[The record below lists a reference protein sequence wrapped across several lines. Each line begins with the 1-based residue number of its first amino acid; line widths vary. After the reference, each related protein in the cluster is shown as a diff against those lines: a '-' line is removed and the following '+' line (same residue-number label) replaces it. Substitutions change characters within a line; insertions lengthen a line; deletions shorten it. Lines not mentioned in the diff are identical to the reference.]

1 MNAFELE
8 KFKNLFIDEC
18 SMLLD
23 KLEKELLSLEET
35 PDDTHLLE
43 SVFRAMHTIKGTSGM
58 YGFKYINEFTHILEN
73 IYQLLRDGKTTFTKE
88 ISNVSLQATD
98 HIRNLLNDENLSDQ
112 SNQEQHK
119 SLLEKISNLNIAT
132 IQQPSKKVDKTKK
145 ADKKEPSSWLIL
157 LHTDEQIS
165 FRGVNIMNIFE
176 ELATL
181 GTYTI
186 KRITETLIPNSQS
199 WLVFLN
205 TLATKEE
212 IEDVFLFIDDN
223 VKITKLDSK
232 PLTKDILNEASLS
245 QNTIHELLQKQHES
259 RSIAHPEVH
268 MEEHKESRKPS
279 KGSTKRILVDS
290 EKLDYLMYLVS
301 ELVTI
306 NSNLIQDGHRLKD
319 GLFFEHLEKHSD
331 LANLFRH
338 SVLDLRLIPLSDMAL
353 RFQRLIRDLSSKLDK
368 KIEFKT
374 EGIDIELDKNTI
386 DGLSE
391 SLMHIIR
398 NCIDHGIEKPE
409 KRKSIGK
416 PESGC
421 ITLSVVQGGSF
432 VYIHVKDDGG
442 GINRDIVK
450 SKAIEKGILRPTDEP
465 SDRELF
471 DIIFLPGFSTAQSL
485 TDVSGRGVGMDVVK
499 QEIGNLRG
507 EIIISSQDGVGT
519 TFTLKI
525 PQSLNIIDSLHF
537 SIAENDFIVPLLDV
551 QECNQIS
558 LSDLRDRKNTGTI
571 PYNNQLIP
579 FIDLR
584 QHLNLNGEYNKKVK
598 TVILNSSNKLV
609 AIMVDKI
616 IGEHHA
622 VIRQITK
629 KAKVLPIFNA
639 SSQLGN
645 GKTALMIDTTIL
657 TSYYTN

>member
-8 KFKNLFIDEC
+8 KFKNLFIEEC

-23 KLEKELLSLEET
+23 KLELELLKLEES
-35 PDDTHLLE
+35 PNDKPLLE

-58 YGFKYINEFTHILEN
+58 YGYKYINEFTHLLEN
-73 IYQLLRDGKTTFTKE
+73 IYQLLRDGKTTFNKD

-98 HIRNLLNDENLSDQ
+98 HIRNLLSDENLTD
-112 SNQEQHK
+112 NTNKEQHK
-119 SLLEKISNLNIAT
+119 LLLEKIGSLNIITITPTTTKKGEAT
-132 IQQPSKKVDKTKK
+132 KKV
-145 ADKKEPSSWLIL
+145 KKEEPSTWLLL

-176 ELATL
+176 ELTTL

-186 KRITETLIPNSQS
+186 KRVEETIIPNSQS
-199 WLVFLN
+199 WLIFLT

-223 VKITKLDSK
+223 IKIIKLEPSSLENDIQTPLGESQTIADLLSKHHTIEPTTESAIHLDEKKETKR
-232 PLTKDILNEASLS
+232 T
-245 QNTIHELLQKQHES
+245 T
-259 RSIAHPEVH
+259 
-268 MEEHKESRKPS
+268 
-279 KGSTKRILVDS
+279 KGSIKRILVDS
-290 EKLDYLMYLVS
+290 EKLDYLMFLVS
-301 ELVTI
+301 ELVTL

-319 GLFFEHLEKHSD
+319 SLLFEHLEKHDD
-331 LANLFRH
+331 LANMFRH
-338 SVLDLRLIPLSDMAL
+338 SVLDLRLLPLSDMAL
-353 RFQRLIRDLSSKLDK
+353 RFQRLIRDLSTKLDK
-368 KIEFKT
+368 KIDFKT

-391 SLMHIIR
+391 PLMHIIR
-398 NCIDHGIEKPE
+398 NCIDHGIEKPA
-409 KRKSIGK
+409 KRKALGK

-421 ITLSVVQGGSF
+421 ITLSVAQGGSF
-432 VYIHVKDDGG
+432 VYIHIKDDGS
-442 GINRDIVK
+442 GINREMVK
-450 SKAIEKGILRPTDEP
+450 NKAIEKGLLKPTDEP

-507 EIIISSQDGVGT
+507 EIIISSQDGIGT

-558 LSDLRDRKNTGTI
+558 HTELIDRKNTGTI

-579 FIDLR
+579 YIDLR
-584 QHLNLNGEYNKKVK
+584 HHLKLSGEYNKKVK
-598 TVILNSSNKLV
+598 TVVLNSNNRLV

-622 VIRQITK
+622 VIRQLTK

-645 GKTALMIDTTIL
+645 GKTALMIDTSIL
-657 TSYYTN
+657 TSFYTN